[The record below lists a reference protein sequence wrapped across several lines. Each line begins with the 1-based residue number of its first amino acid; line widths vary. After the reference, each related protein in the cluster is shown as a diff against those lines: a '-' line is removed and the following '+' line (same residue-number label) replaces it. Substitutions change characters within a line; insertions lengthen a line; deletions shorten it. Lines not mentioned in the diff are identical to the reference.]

1 MGVSSSCGKY
11 VLMHFNKCS
20 LLLHLFLPLTL
31 CSSVCYM
38 EIYNEKIHDL
48 LCKSNRNLKISED
61 NQGNVFVKD
70 LEESIT
76 SSSQMV
82 GHHAIFFMYHV

>member
-11 VLMHFNKCS
+11 VLMHFNVCLLLPHLFS
-20 LLLHLFLPLTL
+20 LLAL
-31 CSSVCYM
+31 CSSVSYM
-38 EIYNEKIHDL
+38 ELYNEKINDL

-82 GHHAIFFMYHV
+82 GHALFFMYHV